1 MTRETMKD
9 GLYQVLLE
17 ETLGRGVLFT
27 TPMLFSTTQENPWNV
42 PPRWAPSRAEGE
54 CYSNIPL
61 QQTPSVEEAMQ
72 TRQTVS
78 FPKQTHTP
86 AQTLAGNSSL
96 RPSAEDISP
105 YWIYAT
111 SELSAWALQ
120 KGRTIVYKSKTTLY
134 VWEGELSLLS
144 EKKDKRGIKRAKYLY
159 Y

>member
-1 MTRETMKD
+1 
-9 GLYQVLLE
+9 
-17 ETLGRGVLFT
+17 
-27 TPMLFSTTQENPWNV
+27 MLFSTAQEHPWNV
-42 PPRWAPSRAEGE
+42 PLRWVPRRAEGE
-54 CYSNIPL
+54 RYSNIPL
-61 QQTPSVEEAMQ
+61 QQTPSAAEEMQ
-72 TRQTVS
+72 KQQTII
-78 FPKQTHTP
+78 FLKQTHIP

-96 RPSAEDISP
+96 RPSAKDISQ

-120 KGRTIVYKSKTTLY
+120 KRRTIVYKSKTTLY